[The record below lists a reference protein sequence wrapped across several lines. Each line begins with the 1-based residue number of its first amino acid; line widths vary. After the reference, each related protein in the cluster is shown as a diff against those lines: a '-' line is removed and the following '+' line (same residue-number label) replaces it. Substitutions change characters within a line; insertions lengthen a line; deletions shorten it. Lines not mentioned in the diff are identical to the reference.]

1 MTANATPGV
10 VTDNTPNAFS
20 FPSQSSQ
27 MPYFNFPPNY
37 TPASDFSRSLTL
49 CSTELYHTLNNWCS
63 ALALAQPHYE
73 SPFFYFVKI
82 ILGRYFWANA
92 QSTAGWYQPDPRFAI
107 NRFGGPNLGLNIA
120 ASQGLVNSMSR
131 RKRRV
136 LFTQQQVN
144 ELERQFRHKKYL
156 SAQDREILAKN
167 IGLSP
172 TQVKIW
178 FQNQRYKHKRQDK
191 ERAMSKGGRENSE
204 SPGSHEDSDGETMAT
219 DIKPEKIDGEEKVS
233 AFPSPAAVND
243 TSCLPDINNPIYQQF
258 QTTFDLS
265 SNQTFYGIV
274 FVCVLT
280 VRVAYLR
287 AMYQQH
293 AYIPQG
299 ITFPFA
305 QGYPTTGQ
313 YPYSQYRL

>member
-1 MTANATPGV
+1 MAATTMTANVTPGV
-10 VTDNTPNAFS
+10 VDNPTNAFS
-20 FPSQSSQ
+20 FPSQSGQ

-37 TPASDFSRSLTL
+37 TPGGDFSS
-49 CSTELYHTLNNWCS
+49 
-63 ALALAQPHYE
+63 
-73 SPFFYFVKI
+73 
-82 ILGRYFWANA
+82 WANA
-92 QSTAGWYQPDPRFAI
+92 QSTAGWYQPDPRFTI
-107 NRFGGPNLGLNIA
+107 NRFGGTNLGLNIA

-136 LFTQQQVN
+136 LFSQQQVN

-191 ERAMSKGGRENSE
+191 ERAMSKGGGRENSE
-204 SPGSHEDSDGETMAT
+204 SPGSHEDSDGEPMSAAES
-219 DIKPEKIDGEEKVS
+219 IKAEKIDVEEKPS
-233 AFPSPAAVND
+233 AFPSPAVND
-243 TSCLPDINNPIYQQF
+243 TSCLPDINNPIYQQ
-258 QTTFDLS
+258 
-265 SNQTFYGIV
+265 
-274 FVCVLT
+274 
-280 VRVAYLR
+280 

-293 AYIPQG
+293 AAYIPQG

-305 QGYPTTGQ
+305 QGYSAAGQ

>member
-10 VTDNTPNAFS
+10 VDNAPNAFS
-20 FPSQSSQ
+20 FPSQSGQ

-37 TPASDFSRSLTL
+37 TATGDFSS
-49 CSTELYHTLNNWCS
+49 
-63 ALALAQPHYE
+63 
-73 SPFFYFVKI
+73 
-82 ILGRYFWANA
+82 WANA
-92 QSTAGWYQPDPRFAI
+92 QTTASWYQPDPRFAI

-156 SAQDREILAKN
+156 SAQDRELLAKN

-191 ERAMSKGGRENSE
+191 ERAMSKGGGRENSE
-204 SPGSHEDSDGETMAT
+204 SPGSHDDSLRSW
-219 DIKPEKIDGEEKVS
+219 KVPFLKSDWTIHRWQPAVGMNVNVGVHKAQS
-233 AFPSPAAVND
+233 AVGSSTARPSVFLFVRTVFPRGFLLVAIRVVCS
-243 TSCLPDINNPIYQQF
+243 
-258 QTTFDLS
+258 
-265 SNQTFYGIV
+265 IV
-274 FVCVLT
+274 FW
-280 VRVAYLR
+280 VAHGYT
-287 AMYQQH
+287 AGT
-293 AYIPQG
+293 G

-305 QGYPTTGQ
+305 QGYSTTGQ
-313 YPYSQYRL
+313 YPYPQYRL

>member
-1 MTANATPGV
+1 MTANATTPSV
-10 VTDNTPNAFS
+10 VDNATNAFS
-20 FPSQSSQ
+20 FPSQSGQ
-27 MPYFNFPPNY
+27 MPYFNFPSNY
-37 TPASDFSRSLTL
+37 ASTGDFSS
-49 CSTELYHTLNNWCS
+49 
-63 ALALAQPHYE
+63 
-73 SPFFYFVKI
+73 
-82 ILGRYFWANA
+82 WANA
-92 QSTAGWYQPDPRFAI
+92 QSTAGWYQPDPRFTI
-107 NRFGGPNLGLNIA
+107 NRFGAPNLGLNIA

-172 TQVKIW
+172 TQVSELRGPMELLKTLDDHVPPPSHLPFITSI
-178 FQNQRYKHKRQDK
+178 KVEKLDAEDK
-191 ERAMSKGGRENSE
+191 PSS
-204 SPGSHEDSDGETMAT
+204 
-219 DIKPEKIDGEEKVS
+219 
-233 AFPSPAAVND
+233 FPSPAVND
-243 TSCLPDINNPIYQQF
+243 TSCLPDINNPIYQQ
-258 QTTFDLS
+258 
-265 SNQTFYGIV
+265 
-274 FVCVLT
+274 
-280 VRVAYLR
+280 

-305 QGYPTTGQ
+305 QGYPTAGQ

>member
-1 MTANATPGV
+1 MTANATTPSV
-10 VTDNTPNAFS
+10 VDNATNAFS
-20 FPSQSSQ
+20 FPSQSGQ
-27 MPYFNFPPNY
+27 MPYFNFPSNY
-37 TPASDFSRSLTL
+37 ASTGDFSS
-49 CSTELYHTLNNWCS
+49 
-63 ALALAQPHYE
+63 
-73 SPFFYFVKI
+73 
-82 ILGRYFWANA
+82 WANA
-92 QSTAGWYQPDPRFAI
+92 QSTAGWYQPDPRFTI
-107 NRFGGPNLGLNIA
+107 NRFGAPNLGLNIA

-191 ERAMSKGGRENSE
+191 ERAMSKGGGRENSE
-204 SPGSHEDSDGETMAT
+204 SPASHDDSDGETMTAES
-219 DIKPEKIDGEEKVS
+219 IKVEKLDAEDKPS
-233 AFPSPAAVND
+233 SFPSPAVND
-243 TSCLPDINNPIYQQF
+243 TSCLPDINNPIYQQ
-258 QTTFDLS
+258 
-265 SNQTFYGIV
+265 
-274 FVCVLT
+274 
-280 VRVAYLR
+280 

-305 QGYPTTGQ
+305 QGYPTAGQ

>member
-1 MTANATPGV
+1 MSPARDITRCLLAPVGARMTANATPGV
-10 VTDNTPNAFS
+10 VADNTPNAFS

-37 TPASDFSRSLTL
+37 TPASDFSS
-49 CSTELYHTLNNWCS
+49 
-63 ALALAQPHYE
+63 
-73 SPFFYFVKI
+73 
-82 ILGRYFWANA
+82 WANA

-204 SPGSHEDSDGETMAT
+204 SPGSHEDSDGETMT
-219 DIKPEKIDGEEKVS
+219 SDIKPEKIESEEKPS

-243 TSCLPDINNPIYQQF
+243 TSCLPDINNPIYQQ
-258 QTTFDLS
+258 
-265 SNQTFYGIV
+265 
-274 FVCVLT
+274 
-280 VRVAYLR
+280 

-305 QGYPTTGQ
+305 QGYPATGQ